1 MKADRSRPFTARGG
15 LSAASLVG
23 VVIVGTT
30 ALGAPARPTVAPH
43 DALPP
48 RDCASPDPW
57 LVTTLFA
64 RGQTFDAEP
73 AVVAFHDTPNDDS
86 DAHVELTDMR
96 KVGTTYGVAYDP
108 YRASVYVGAFHKRNT
123 ALGPL
128 GPGGIYR
135 VPLDGGD
142 AEPLGRVPDAGRDMH
157 DRDGNYQPDERG
169 RAYAGKTGLGDI
181 DLSPDGAVL
190 FAANLAE
197 RRIDRLDVATG
208 RPIDHFAH
216 GAAAEPWADDARPFG
231 LAVHDGALYH
241 GVVHSAERS
250 RSAVDLAA
258 YVYRSA
264 FDGSGMTLV
273 ARVPLD
279 YPRGKHPDW
288 NPWPQNDDR
297 GRETKEY
304 PHPLV
309 SDIEFDADGR
319 MILGLRDRW
328 VDTGPSL
335 TEYYRVAAGDV
346 LRLEPDGAGGWLL
359 PPGTHDAYAHDD
371 LAPIHDEIVL
381 GGLAQL
387 ISRDVVVS
395 TAIDPIRGNPF
406 GTNIGAVSAGAVW
419 FDNGTGRDVARE
431 EIVYNAR
438 THSGPH
444 GKAMGLGDLELLCAE
459 RIATPTTTPTS
470 GITPDGTPTPTETPA
485 PSDTPSPSAVP
496 SATPTS
502 TPTGTSTPDRYRI
515 YLPQG
520 ETICLPKRQY
530 VDVVLVLDRSTSML
544 RPVVPGGV
552 PKNEAA
558 IDAAKTFVDLL
569 ELTPDALGRHDNVA
583 VVGFNDTAWTEVG
596 LTNDRD
602 VVLAVLEGLRSKTA
616 EGTRLDLALTEG
628 QRPLEGP
635 GRVKANLP
643 VMILLTD
650 GLPNRVPTP
659 PSGGRQEDT
668 VLAAATAA
676 KDRGTMLFTI
686 GLGTTRDIY
695 PRLMI
700 AAASEPWAYHYAP
713 QPEDLAGIYAQI
725 ADVFIYCDRPKAPR
739 PTPCVP
745 EFVHTDVVLAL
756 DMSTSMYRTTRA
768 GRTKHAAAIE
778 AAKTFVRQLDFE
790 PDGWAREDT
799 AAVVGFNDTAWTSLA
814 FSDRPADVET
824 ALDRL
829 LDKIAEGTR
838 LDLAL
843 AEAGAAMAR
852 GPRTPENHGTV
863 ILLTDGLPNRVPTP
877 EGGGKQEDT
886 VLAAAAALKA
896 TGARLFTIGLGEE
909 DDVFKQLLRDA
920 ASSPEDFFFAPDGED
935 LEGIY
940 RQIAGRIRPCP

>member
-1 MKADRSRPFTARGG
+1 MLRLRLTSSRRLPRLPAGPGRRTVAFVAGAALGGIALARG
-15 LSAASLVG
+15 
-23 VVIVGTT
+23 
-30 ALGAPARPTVAPH
+30 LGAQDAP
-43 DALPP
+43 ALPTP
-48 RDCASPDPW
+48 PTSCFDPNPFIA
-57 LVTTLFA
+57 TTCFA
-64 RGQTFDAEP
+64 RGTTFEDEP
-73 AVVAFHDTPNDDS
+73 AVVLFRDSPDDT
-86 DAHVELTDMR
+86 AHYPVATIGQ
-96 KVGTTYGVAYDP
+96 VGSLWGLAYDAQRDVL
-108 YRASVYVGAFHKRNT
+108 YAAAYHKRNT
-123 ALGPL
+123 HYGPL
-128 GPGGIYR
+128 GPGGIYGIHVAR
-135 VPLDGGD
+135 SDVTPLWTVPN
-142 AEPLGRVPDAGRDMH
+142 AGSNIH
-157 DRDGNYQPDERG
+157 DDTNNYQPDDRG
-169 RAYAGKTGLGDI
+169 RNPVSETSLGDI
-181 DLSPDGAVL
+181 DLSDDGKTL
-190 FAANLAE
+190 FVMNLYDKKIYRYDVGTGKLLGSFFSGGDSQAW
-197 RRIDRLDVATG
+197 RR
-208 RPIDHFAH
+208 
-216 GAAAEPWADDARPFG
+216 EARPFA
-231 LAVHDGALYH
+231 LAVREGWVFH
-241 GVVHSAERS
+241 GVVNSQRKGQSDTA
-250 RSAVDLAA
+250 LWA
-258 YVYRSA
+258 YVFASKP
-264 FDGSGMTLV
+264 DGTAMRKV
-273 ARVPLD
+273 ASLFMGYD
-279 YPRGKHPDW
+279 RGPNTQGW
-288 NPWPQNDDR
+288 RPWPEDDDQGWR
-297 GRETKEY
+297 RQEY
-304 PHPLV
+304 PLPLLT
-309 SDIEFDADGR
+309 DIEFNRAGD
-319 MILGLRDRW
+319 MILGFRDRYI
-328 VDTGPSL
+328 DTGPSL
-335 TEYYRVAAGDV
+335 TEVYRRASGDV
-346 LRLEPDGAGGWLL
+346 VLARKS
-359 PPGTHDAYAHDD
+359 GTLTWEVEDLTKGEFYTGDD
-371 LAPIHDEIVL
+371 LAQPGANNDFAEITD
-381 GGLAQL
+381 GGLTQL
-387 ISRDVVVS
+387 MGRDVVVS
-395 TAIDPIRGNPF
+395 TAINPF
-406 GTNIGAVSAGAVW
+406 RGYSDGAVW
-419 FDNGTGRDVARE
+419 FDNATGGDIARE
-431 EIVYNAR
+431 ELLYNR
-438 THSGPH
+438 LRHEGPQ
-444 GKAMGLGDLELLCAE
+444 GKMQGLGDAE
-459 RIATPTTTPTS
+459 QVCFTPPTPTPTN
-470 GITPDGTPTPTETPA
+470 TAPTETPTPTETP
-485 PSDTPSPSAVP
+485 SPSVVP
-496 SATPTS
+496 SATPTE
-502 TPTGTSTPDRYRI
+502 TPTRTSTPDRYRI

-558 IDAAKTFVDLL
+558 IDAAKVFVDLL